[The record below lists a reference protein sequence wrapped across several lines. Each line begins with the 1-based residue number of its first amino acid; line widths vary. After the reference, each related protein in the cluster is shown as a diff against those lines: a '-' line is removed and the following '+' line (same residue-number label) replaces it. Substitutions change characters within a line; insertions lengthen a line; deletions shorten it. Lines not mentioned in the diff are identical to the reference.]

1 LLTKIKFRLELLW
14 LYFKKHTFIFI
25 GIFLVIISVVIFRK
39 KILGFYNLPVWHPH
53 YIGLEG
59 RYTIDN
65 LPDDISQK
73 ISLGLSVLSENQ
85 KAIISPLVE
94 SLEIQNNNKDYVFT
108 LKQNLSWSNGK
119 KFTAYDINYE
129 IPGITITPLSSST
142 IKISSETEFTPIM
155 SLLTE
160 PLIKKNFDGLGDYVV
175 SKVTYQ
181 EGYIKTLHLK
191 PRYKKDI
198 SSIEYRFYFN
208 QADVIHAYKIG
219 NVDEIKINSLPT
231 EFTQWHKTNV
241 NKQIET
247 TEKYVAVFINTQ
259 KLGSRQ
265 LRQALAYA
273 TPKGDKNE
281 RALGPIS
288 PNSWAY
294 YPNIKEYNL
303 NKTRA
308 KELLK
313 EEKIEHLNLSVNDR
327 QLLPLAE
334 DIKTSWQNTLE
345 IPVSITIEN
354 QPNFD
359 NYDTILTYGAITKD
373 PDQYLFWHSTQT
385 NTNIT
390 KLNNPR
396 IDKLLE
402 EGRQTNDQI
411 ERKKIYQEFQTYLL
425 EEAPAIFL
433 YYPTVYT
440 ITRSK

>member
-1 LLTKIKFRLELLW
+1 MFTKIQFKLELLW
-14 LYFKKHTFIFI
+14 LYFKKHTFAFIAIFLAVT
-25 GIFLVIISVVIFRK
+25 LVIIFHK
-39 KILGFYNLPVWHPH
+39 KITEFYNLPIWHPR

-65 LPDDISQK
+65 LPDDIAQK
-73 ISLGLSVLSENQ
+73 ISLGLSVLSQNQ
-85 KAIISPLVE
+85 KPIISPLVE
-94 SLEIQNNNKDYVFT
+94 SLDIQNDNKDYIFT
-108 LKQNLSWSNGK
+108 LKDDITWSNGK
-119 KFTAYDINYE
+119 KFTAYDINYQ
-129 IPGITITPLSSST
+129 IPGISITPLSPT
-142 IKISSETEFTPIM
+142 VIKISSETEFTPIM

-160 PLIKKNFDGLGDYVV
+160 PLIKKNFDGLGDYSV
-175 SKVTYQ
+175 SNVTYQ
-181 EGYIKTLHLK
+181 EGYIKTLRLK
-191 PRYKKDI
+191 PRHQKDVR
-198 SSIEYRFYFN
+198 SIEYRFYFN

-219 NVDEIKINSLPT
+219 NVNEIKINSLPP
-231 EFTQWHKTNV
+231 EFTEWHKTNIT
-241 NKQIET
+241 KQIET

-259 KLGSRQ
+259 KLGNRQ

-294 YPNIKEYNL
+294 YSNIKEYNL

-313 EEKIEHLNLSVNDR
+313 NEKIDHLNLSVNDR

-334 DIKTSWQNTLE
+334 EIKTSWQNILE

-359 NYDTILTYGAITKD
+359 DYDTILTYGAITKD

-411 ERKKIYQEFQTYLL
+411 ERKKIYQDFQTYLL
-425 EEAPAIFL
+425 EEVPAIFL
-433 YYPTVYT
+433 YYPTTYT
-440 ITRSK
+440 VTRIK